1 MASTRTNARKQGQ
14 RMKQLMRQRQ
24 MLRLRQKGEKLIPNE
39 ILAKLAALNWPPNE
53 FVYQACLEK
62 LLRGM

>member
-1 MASTRTNARKQGQ
+1 
-14 RMKQLMRQRQ
+14 